1 MTRDETKL
9 ILAVLR
15 SAFPNFY
22 RGMGGEELS
31 AIVNLWTEMFRD
43 EPMNLVAA
51 AVKAMIAART
61 NTFPP
66 NIGEV
71 KEQIAKIKS
80 PHALSPNDAWGM
92 VVAAT
97 RNSLYNSQKEF
108 ERLPPNVQ
116 RVVGSPMQ
124 LKEWAMME
132 SDTFASVVASNFQRA
147 FRVRAE
153 RDREFDK
160 MPSDVKV
167 FIEEMAGKMSLG
179 DGSEPPNH
187 AAQKMLTDAIKE
199 DYDERP

>member
-15 SAFPNFY
+15 SAFPSFY

-116 RVVGSPMQ
+116 RVVGSPKQ
-124 LKEWAMME
+124 LKEWAMMDAE
-132 SDTFASVVASNFQRA
+132 TVQSVIASNFQRSYT
-147 FRVRAE
+147 VRAE
-153 RDREFDK
+153 KEREFAALPSEIRTTLSAIADK
-160 MPSDVKV
+160 VGFSALPEAKK
-167 FIEEMAGKMSLG
+167 GG
-179 DGSEPPNH
+179 
-187 AAQKMLTDAIKE
+187 
-199 DYDERP
+199 

>member
-1 MTRDETKL
+1 M
-9 ILAVLR
+9 
-15 SAFPNFY
+15 
-22 RGMGGEELS
+22 
-31 AIVNLWTEMFRD
+31 TEMFRD

-116 RVVGSPMQ
+116 RVVGSPKQ

-147 FRVRAE
+147 FRARAE
-153 RDREFDK
+153 RDREFEK
-160 MPSDVKV
+160 MPSDVKL

-187 AAQKMLTDAIKE
+187 AAQKMLTDTIKE
-199 DYDERP
+199 AYDERP